1 VSSIYIYIYIRLHSG
16 GGVKL
21 RDVLE
26 DCGWDVDALAL
37 GEKMPPGG
45 VKHVQMEGYDQDET
59 GYTYGGSFPIEKAF
73 DGLGEVMLAYEM
85 NGEELPRDHGYP
97 VRMLSKLQHP
107 QYQPRNV
114 TSRSILD

>member
-1 VSSIYIYIYIRLHSG
+1 MIFVG

-45 VKHVQMEGYDQDET
+45 VKHVQMEGYDHDESECT
-59 GYTYGGSFPIEKAF
+59 
-73 DGLGEVMLAYEM
+73 V
-85 NGEELPRDHGYP
+85 
-97 VRMLSKLQHP
+97 V
-107 QYQPRNV
+107 
-114 TSRSILD
+114 

>member
-1 VSSIYIYIYIRLHSG
+1 MLLHLLCSVKWNPQLVVLFVG

-45 VKHVQMEGYDQDET
+45 VKHVQMEGYDHDEST
-59 GYTYGGSFPIEKAF
+59 YTASTLRY
-73 DGLGEVMLAYEM
+73 
-85 NGEELPRDHGYP
+85 
-97 VRMLSKLQHP
+97 
-107 QYQPRNV
+107 
-114 TSRSILD
+114 

>member
-1 VSSIYIYIYIRLHSG
+1 MCSDRKSSPFLASAIG

-37 GEKMPPGG
+37 GEKMPPEG

-59 GYTYGGSFPIEKAF
+59 Y
-73 DGLGEVMLAYEM
+73 V
-85 NGEELPRDHGYP
+85 
-97 VRMLSKLQHP
+97 
-107 QYQPRNV
+107 
-114 TSRSILD
+114 